1 MRSLEIIRVEGE
13 ARRKVQELLT
23 EEITLKLYSGERRVA
38 TILCSPADLED
49 LVRGFLF
56 SLGVI
61 ERPEQVLGLVVNRA
75 TWTAFLELDPQVA
88 EDLPVLS
95 GVVGSGCGSLP
106 PPELRESPPPLPDD
120 GLVFPASRV
129 RELMGE
135 FARRSQVH
143 LRTGGVHSAALA
155 DEGGIRIFREDIG
168 RHNAVDKVIGRGLAE
183 GVEFPHCLIL
193 SSGRISSEILLKAVR
208 CRAPVLVS
216 RAAPTDRSVELAR
229 SFNLTLAGFA
239 RGPRMN
245 LYAAP
250 QRIVTE
256 GR

>member
-1 MRSLEIIRVEGE
+1 
-13 ARRKVQELLT
+13 
-23 EEITLKLYSGERRVA
+23 VA
-38 TILCSPADLED
+38 AILCSPADLED

-61 ERPEQVLGLVVNRA
+61 ERAGQLRGLAVNRA
-75 TWTAFLELDPQVA
+75 TWSAFLELDPELA

-95 GVVGSGCGSLP
+95 GVVGSGCGGLP
-106 PPELRESPPPLPDD
+106 PPELRNSPQPLPGG
-120 GLVFPASRV
+120 GLVLPASRV
-129 RELMGE
+129 SALMAE

-183 GVEFPHCLIL
+183 GAEFGRCLLL

-208 CRAPVLVS
+208 CRVPVLVS

-239 RGPRMN
+239 RGSRMN
-245 LYAAP
+245 LYAS
-250 QRIVTE
+250 QERIVS
-256 GR
+256 GG

>member
-1 MRSLEIIRVEGE
+1 MRSLEVIRVEGE
-13 ARRKVQELLT
+13 AQRKVQELLT
-23 EEITLKLYSGERRVA
+23 EEVALKLYSGERRIA
-38 TILCSPADLED
+38 TILCSPSDLED

-61 ERPEQVLGLVVNRA
+61 ERAAHLKGLVVNRA
-75 TWTAFLELDPQVA
+75 TWSGFLELDPQLS

-106 PPELRESPPPLPDD
+106 PPELRASPPPLSDE
-120 GLVFPASRV
+120 GLQVPASRISALMA
-129 RELMGE
+129 EL
-135 FARRSQVH
+135 ARRSEVH
-143 LRTGGVHSAALA
+143 QRTGGVHSAALA
-155 DEGGIRIFREDIG
+155 DAQGIRIFREDIG

-183 GVEFPHCLIL
+183 GVDFGRCLLL
-193 SSGRISSEILLKAVR
+193 SSGRISSELLYKAVL

-239 RGPRMN
+239 RGQRMN
-245 LYAAP
+245 LYSAA
-250 QRIVTE
+250 QRILT
-256 GR
+256 GG